1 MNAEKAK
8 FLVERIFRLARGE
21 SYQGDLWALRTI
33 CKTDQVFLTA
43 ISMAPKDRWQAL
55 KFAMKDGRKKIEMGD
70 IRFAKAKRNGKKPVQ
85 LELFAIETIKAPA
98 KAQKKRQ
105 KKNQNKNVKK
115 KNIVTVAVIPD
126 LPVQMDWLLASIR
139 SSTLLTRPAYAS
151 H

>member
-55 KFAMKDGRKKIEMGD
+55 KFAMADGRKKIEMGD
-70 IRFAKAKRNGKKPVQ
+70 IRFAKAKHNGKKPVQ
-85 LELFAIETIKAPA
+85 LELFPKEAIEAPA
-98 KAQKKRQ
+98 KAQKKSQ
-105 KKNQNKNVKK
+105 K
-115 KNIVTVAVIPD
+115 KNIVTSAVIPD
-126 LPVQMDWLLASIR
+126 MPVQMDWLLASIR
-139 SSTLLTRPAYAS
+139 SSTSPTPRHRLFV
-151 H
+151 